1 MAHVSQERYSSL
13 VDVKLRNTLVTRD
26 NIIFN
31 NRYEG
36 DPKAGK
42 VKVPVRDTEV
52 EVRLTTSRQ
61 VQLFLR
67 VQLLILTF
75 SIVNYLWTDNHLSC
89 MIVIIR
95 IWIGKFWKLSE
106 IKSVN
111 ARFLSFSCS
120 IYADFEIFFWNVN
133 ILKVKKLL
141 NNRKNIVYNKKKW
154 CCFW

>member
-31 NRYEG
+31 SRYEG

-52 EVRLTTSRQ
+52 EVRLTTNRQ
-61 VQLFLR
+61 VQLFLM

-75 SIVNYLWTDNHLSC
+75 SIVNYL
-89 MIVIIR
+89 
-95 IWIGKFWKLSE
+95 
-106 IKSVN
+106 
-111 ARFLSFSCS
+111 
-120 IYADFEIFFWNVN
+120 
-133 ILKVKKLL
+133 
-141 NNRKNIVYNKKKW
+141 
-154 CCFW
+154 

>member
-52 EVRLTTSRQ
+52 EVRLIVSRQ
-61 VQLFLR
+61 VRLFLR

-75 SIVNYLWTDNHLSC
+75 SIVNYL
-89 MIVIIR
+89 
-95 IWIGKFWKLSE
+95 
-106 IKSVN
+106 
-111 ARFLSFSCS
+111 
-120 IYADFEIFFWNVN
+120 
-133 ILKVKKLL
+133 
-141 NNRKNIVYNKKKW
+141 
-154 CCFW
+154 

>member
-31 NRYEG
+31 SRYEG

-52 EVRLTTSRQ
+52 EVRLIVSRQ
-61 VQLFLR
+61 VRLFLR

-75 SIVNYLWTDNHLSC
+75 SIVNYL
-89 MIVIIR
+89 
-95 IWIGKFWKLSE
+95 
-106 IKSVN
+106 
-111 ARFLSFSCS
+111 
-120 IYADFEIFFWNVN
+120 
-133 ILKVKKLL
+133 
-141 NNRKNIVYNKKKW
+141 
-154 CCFW
+154 

>member
-52 EVRLTTSRQ
+52 EVKAYNKQTGATISQGSTSYLDLFNCKLFMNG
-61 VQLFLR
+61 QLSVLYDSYNKNMDWK
-67 VQLLILTF
+67 ILK
-75 SIVNYLWTDNHLSC
+75 
-89 MIVIIR
+89 IIR
-95 IWIGKFWKLSE
+95 NQIHKCKVSFVFLQYLC
-106 IKSVN
+106 
-111 ARFLSFSCS
+111 RF
-120 IYADFEIFFWNVN
+120 
-133 ILKVKKLL
+133 
-141 NNRKNIVYNKKKW
+141 
-154 CCFW
+154 

>member
-13 VDVKLRNTLVTRD
+13 VDIKLRNTLVTRD

-61 VQLFLR
+61 VRLFLR

-75 SIVNYLWTDNHLSC
+75 SIVNYL
-89 MIVIIR
+89 
-95 IWIGKFWKLSE
+95 
-106 IKSVN
+106 
-111 ARFLSFSCS
+111 
-120 IYADFEIFFWNVN
+120 
-133 ILKVKKLL
+133 
-141 NNRKNIVYNKKKW
+141 
-154 CCFW
+154 